1 MKRFSKIL
9 NKVASLAMTAMIAFC
24 ASGCSALGADEPSSA
39 GDGCGSVSINFSHG
53 RVVSYDSYTD
63 IKTNCQRVQFG
74 NNRYKSVEK
83 EYLCEVRKWRR

>member
-39 GDGCGSVSINFSHG
+39 GDGCGSVSINFSLA
-53 RVVSYDSYTD
+53 
-63 IKTNCQRVQFG
+63 VQ
-74 NNRYKSVEK
+74 
-83 EYLCEVRKWRR
+83 